1 MSTEH
6 PTRAGPSKRLTV
18 LSQAERL
25 ALYGLPDFDAFQR
38 AEYFALTGPERA
50 LAERRRG
57 SAAQLHCMLQIG
69 YFKAKR
75 AFFSLS
81 APTMPAED
89 VAFLVERY
97 FPADP
102 VTFRPVTAYEQYS
115 QRTEIAK
122 LFGYRLWSATDLP
135 ALIEAAASLARRD
148 VTPVFVLIEL
158 LAFLSAGKI
167 IRPGYTT
174 LQSIIGDALAAERQR
189 LERLIEVGLDAAPR
203 AALRNLLARDDTLS
217 ELAALKQDA
226 RNFGYRMMRRWHPC
240 IMRPRTCCRSSAS
253 RNRTLSITPAWSTII
268 RYTTC
273 AECGQRNPISIS
285 CATRGSA
292 TDNWAT
298 T

>member
-102 VTFRPVTAYEQYS
+102 VTFRPVTPYEQYS

-122 LFGYRLWSATDLP
+122 LFGYRLWSAMDLP

-189 LERLIEVGLDAAPR
+189 LERPIEVGLDTAPR

-217 ELAALKQDA
+217 ELAALKQDGEHQDLWGFQA
-226 RNFGYRMMRRWHPC
+226 AAADVSVVLSLASPGC
-240 IMRPRTCCRSSAS
+240 QRSNIDRSVPSSVRVRVAAAGGHRVWSIASAD
-253 RNRTLSITPAWSTII
+253 AW
-268 RYTTC
+268 R
-273 AECGQRNPISIS
+273 
-285 CATRGSA
+285 SA
-292 TDNWAT
+292 C
-298 T
+298 